1 MQQARQK
8 TGMTVR
14 KAEDAE
20 VKAMYSVHDSAGCV
34 SKKEG
39 ERRCHLLLNK
49 RWYLFPH
56 FLSNE
61 PATENFVLIERG
73 ACVLL

>member
-56 FLSNE
+56 F
-61 PATENFVLIERG
+61 
-73 ACVLL
+73 